1 MKHPLLK
8 IPVVLFS
15 ISAAAAYVW
24 HASQKNSTEPA
35 PAASAGVAVEA
46 EANDFSSPQVVTE
59 DEIRAVRESMLST
72 SKSGIIMKD
81 DDIRE
86 LLETQKSAG
95 FEPKPSPPGS
105 VFIPST
111 KNPSRIIPPSVLKNL
126 IENNGEP
133 PAPNNPLPQNLAPS
147 SKSLSPVFS
156 SPDLK
161 KLIEKSAQNPLET
174 PDESK
179 EP

>member
-1 MKHPLLK
+1 MKHPLLT

-24 HASQKNSTEPA
+24 HASQRNSTEPA
-35 PAASAGVAVEA
+35 PATAAEVAVEA
-46 EANDFSSPQVVTE
+46 EANDFSSPLVVTD
-59 DEIRAVRESMLST
+59 DEVRAVRESMLST
-72 SKSGIIMKD
+72 SKSGRIMKD
-81 DDIRE
+81 DDIRK
-86 LLETQKSAG
+86 LLEAQKSAG
-95 FEPKPSPPGS
+95 MELKASPPGS

-111 KNPSRIIPPSVLKNL
+111 KNPSRIIPPSDLKNL

-133 PAPNNPLPQNLAPS
+133 SAPNHPLPQNLAPS
-147 SKSLSPVFS
+147 SKSFSPVFP

-161 KLIEKSAQNPLET
+161 KLIQKSEEKSRET